1 MDMLVK
7 GTSFVLDILL
17 LSRGRSLTFFQTS
30 ISFSIVCAMASHS
43 AEYLS
48 QTKGPKIIGVFWVMA
63 GLTLVMVV
71 SRLYIRAGVLRNMGS
86 DDWLIAA
93 SMVSSIH
100 KIVSVVRN
108 NANQLFKRL

>member
-1 MDMLVK
+1 
-7 GTSFVLDILL
+7 
-17 LSRGRSLTFFQTS
+17 
-30 ISFSIVCAMASHS
+30 
-43 AEYLS
+43 
-48 QTKGPKIIGVFWVMA
+48 MA